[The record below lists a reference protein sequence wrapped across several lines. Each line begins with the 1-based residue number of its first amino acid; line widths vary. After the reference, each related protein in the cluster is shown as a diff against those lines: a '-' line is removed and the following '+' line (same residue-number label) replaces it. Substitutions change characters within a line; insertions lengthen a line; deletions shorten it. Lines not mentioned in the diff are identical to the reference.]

1 MGAKLSSL
9 LHTPSRTTA
18 RTAKRPTD
26 SAHQVLRKKS
36 PVTTRRALVAWS
48 FLLPFVSLFTI
59 SLIIPMIVAVRD
71 SFFARKS
78 AGSGLFGGGEL
89 VDYFVGLK
97 NYSTVATSS
106 DFWSGIGRVLG
117 YGAWQIPIMIGVA
130 LVLALLLDSFLVR
143 RAGGFRLA
151 YFIPFAVPGVVGAM
165 IWMYLYNPNLSPF
178 MQIVPDW
185 LDFMSPKFVMLAIAN
200 IVWWQFVGFNMLIF
214 LAALQAIPRELYEA
228 ARIDGASGF
237 QVAMRIKL
245 PLVRNA
251 AILTILL
258 SLIGTIQMFG
268 EPVIFAT
275 TNPWITQTF
284 TPMMMAYGS
293 QMGLLVPGGP
303 GPAGAISVMM
313 ALVAGVLA
321 AGFVLIQRRLVK

>member
-1 MGAKLSSL
+1 
-9 LHTPSRTTA
+9 
-18 RTAKRPTD
+18 
-26 SAHQVLRKKS
+26 
-36 PVTTRRALVAWS
+36 
-48 FLLPFVSLFTI
+48 
-59 SLIIPMIVAVRD
+59 MIVAVRD

-89 VDYFVGLK
+89 VDYFVGLE

-106 DFWSGIGRVLG
+106 DFWRGIGRVLG

-258 SLIGTIQMFG
+258 SVIGTIQMFG